1 MPSGGGSS
9 GSGGGGT
16 QTVVQQ
22 QKTEPWSDLQPFL
35 SDPEF
40 GLYPTARRDVLERPL
55 EFFQNRTFIPF
66 SPETQMGLAGT
77 AGRAMTPPITLPAG
91 AELGRTLSGGYLG
104 AGNPFFQQMMQRV
117 AREVTPR
124 ISSQFAQGRRL
135 GSGLHGESQARA
147 LADIGGQLAFQN
159 YDQERQRMM
168 QATALAPG
176 LEQAGYQ
183 PFQQLMGV
191 GARREDLA
199 RQELAEQMQRH
210 AFAQAEPSQRL
221 GVYAS
226 LLGQNPTGMGGTST
240 TTGPGPSGF
249 NPFIGGLG
257 MGMQGLGLLGMF
269 GGLGGLGG
277 GASLAGFGGGLTG
290 AAKLGLLGGFG
301 SSRSFKTDN
310 ESVDQ
315 AEVLTKLEGVPIET
329 WRYIGEPESAR
340 HIGPMAEDFQEMF
353 GLGDGMTISY
363 IDAIGVLMA
372 SVKALSEKVRQL
384 ENGRA

>member
-1 MPSGGGSS
+1 MGGPSGGGS
-9 GSGGGGT
+9 GGQ
-16 QTVVQQ
+16 QTVVQERNV
-22 QKTEPWSDLQPFL
+22 EPWSELQPFL
-35 SDPEF
+35 ADEQF

-55 EFFQNRTFIPF
+55 EFFPNRTFIPF
-66 SPETQMGLAGT
+66 SPETQMGLSGI
-77 AGRAMTPPITLPAG
+77 AGRAMTPPITLPAE
-91 AELGRTLSGGYLG
+91 AELGRTLSGQYLD

-117 AREVTPR
+117 AREVRPR
-124 ISSQFAQGRRL
+124 IDTQFAQGRRL
-135 GSGLHGESQARA
+135 GSGLHGEATSRS
-147 LADIGGQLAFQN
+147 LADAAASLSFQN
-159 YDQERQRMM
+159 YGQERDRMQRAVQM
-168 QATALAPG
+168 APG
-176 LEQAGYQ
+176 LEQAGYL
-183 PFQQLMGV
+183 PMQQLMGV
-191 GARREDLA
+191 GSMREGLA

-240 TTGPGPSGF
+240 TTGPGPTGF